1 MECAIWGGMADRPA
15 LAEPIF
21 EAEVTASLSERPVTP
36 RAFAMLIF
44 GNVMLAIGPWFV
56 RLSDLGPVATG
67 FWRLALAFPF
77 IAAIALIGQ
86 RRGGIRVSP
95 ALWGLAA
102 LAGLFFAADLGAW
115 HAGILRTK
123 LANTTLFGNISSFFF
138 PIYGFI
144 LVRSWPNRWQTLA
157 IALAL
162 AGTALLLGRSYEL
175 SRAHLIGDLL
185 CLAAGVSYFCYMIAI
200 DRVRER
206 LGTWP
211 TLALATL
218 VAAVALLPAS
228 IAMEGRLLPGH
239 WGPLFALAIGS
250 QVVGQGLLVY
260 SIGALPP
267 VVVGLGLLS
276 QPLVAA
282 AIGWTMFGERMTIG
296 DMAGA
301 AAIAAALVLV
311 RRR

>member
-1 MECAIWGGMADRPA
+1 MADRPA
-15 LAEPIF
+15 PAEPIF
-21 EAEVTASLSERPVTP
+21 EEEVTATALPARPVTA
-36 RAFAMLIF
+36 RSFAMLIF
-44 GNVMLAIGPWFV
+44 GNAMLAIGPWFV

-77 IAAIALIGQ
+77 IAAIALIGR
-86 RRGGIRVSP
+86 RRGT
-95 ALWGLAA
+95 ALRITPPLLMLAG
-102 LAGLFFAADLGAW
+102 LAGLFFAADLGTW

-123 LANTTLFGNISSFFF
+123 LANATLFGNISSFFF

-144 LVRSWPNRWQTLA
+144 LARSWPNRWQALA

-162 AGTALLLGRSYEL
+162 AGTTLLLGRSYEL
-175 SRAHLIGDLL
+175 SRAHLVGDLL
-185 CLAAGVSYFCYMIAI
+185 CLGAGVSYFCYMIAVE
-200 DRVRER
+200 RVRER

-218 VAAVALLPAS
+218 VAAIALLPAS
-228 IAMEGRLLPGH
+228 IVMEGRLLPGH
-239 WGPLFALAIGS
+239 WGPLIALALGS
-250 QVVGQGLLVY
+250 QVIGQGLLVY

-282 AIGWTMFGERMTIG
+282 AIGWSMFGERMTIG